1 MKRLDPA
8 IQEEDDDSDSDW
20 DDDEQEQPENDSD
33 ENAPARANVVAGA
46 EAEPEGLGS
55 IAVKDG
61 PSEQKKEELRA
72 FLVTELPEIQRNVAL
87 RARTL
92 WWKQKEFDGKVGG
105 GGLKLC
111 VCVALRKLYLT
122 DPTSNLYDLTF
133 HRTLQLEDARNK
145 LKDVQKL
152 IEAIEPGIP
161 SMTEA
166 AAVPTV

>member
-8 IQEEDDDSDSDW
+8 IQEEDGDSDSD
-20 DDDEQEQPENDSD
+20 DDGSDNEQEQPEDDSD

-72 FLVTELPEIQRNVAL
+72 FLETELPEIQRNVAL

-92 WWKQKEFDGKVGG
+92 WWKQKEYDGKVGG
-105 GGLKLC
+105 GLKPC
-111 VCVALRKLYLT
+111 VCGFAENSF
-122 DPTSNLYDLTF
+122 D
-133 HRTLQLEDARNK
+133 
-145 LKDVQKL
+145 
-152 IEAIEPGIP
+152 
-161 SMTEA
+161 
-166 AAVPTV
+166 